1 MDPVFNNLLIAYT
14 IKLSKQLGEFRK
26 VLSVIEKSG
35 SVDVIAKSF
44 KPVDNVGRREAR
56 DFLSFFLKS
65 KLAFD
70 QLKVIISLIEKN
82 KISSALRELGPFNA
96 KINSLIGE
104 SDAQYLKLFLTSASL
119 KIVQEGLSR
128 VLTMSDQ
135 ATKLLFASGA
145 REAA

>member
-1 MDPVFNNLLIAYT
+1 MPTKSQRVDFIMIAQSRLEQCRSFMDPVFNNLLIAYT

-70 QLKVIISLIEKN
+70 QLK
-82 KISSALRELGPFNA
+82 LRPF
-96 KINSLIGE
+96 G
-104 SDAQYLKLFLTSASL
+104 FLDDRL
-119 KIVQEGLSR
+119 VP
-128 VLTMSDQ
+128 
-135 ATKLLFASGA
+135 A
-145 REAA
+145 RQFGVDR